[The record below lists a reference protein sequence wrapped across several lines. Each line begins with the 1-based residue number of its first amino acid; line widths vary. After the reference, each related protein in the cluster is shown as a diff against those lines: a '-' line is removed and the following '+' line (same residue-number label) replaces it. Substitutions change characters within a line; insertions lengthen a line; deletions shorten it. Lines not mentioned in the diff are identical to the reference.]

1 MVGPGGWYLVGLV
14 GLEDEGVNVAELVR
28 LARDGLLDEVV
39 LAVVVEDNVHLRTA
53 AGGVGSTLEREWL
66 MALKGEDM
74 AGANKNEGTVG
85 VHSCCRSSAMIR
97 AGVPPS
103 RTFLLE
109 EPQMS
114 GPNMML

>member
-1 MVGPGGWYLVGLV
+1 M
-14 GLEDEGVNVAELVR
+14 AELVR

-39 LAVVVEDNVHLRTA
+39 LALVVEDDVNLRMA
-53 AGGVGSTLEREWL
+53 AGGVGSTKMKERLLHINFVEVVQWVVQ
-66 MALKGEDM
+66 AC
-74 AGANKNEGTVG
+74 
-85 VHSCCRSSAMIR
+85 S
-97 AGVPPS
+97 PS